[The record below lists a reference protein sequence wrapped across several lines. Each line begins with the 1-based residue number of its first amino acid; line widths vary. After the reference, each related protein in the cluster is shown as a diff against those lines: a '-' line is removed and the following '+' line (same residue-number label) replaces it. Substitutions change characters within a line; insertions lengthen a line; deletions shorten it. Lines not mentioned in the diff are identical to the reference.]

1 MIMLL
6 RATVPTV
13 IVAPPGSVFG
23 PAGNIPGSNT
33 NNHPWD
39 PSNPAVFY
47 YTNINQF
54 IKGTISGNTVTGTAL
69 RTFTGYSTCVIP
81 DQEDVTDDGTKI
93 WLVCTPSGGS
103 ASQNVAG
110 LYNFAP

>member
-1 MIMLL
+1 MI
-6 RATVPTV
+6 RFSVNTCPPVVWAPTGMFV
-13 IVAPPGSVFG
+13 G

-81 DQEDVTDDGTKI
+81 DQEDVTDDGTRI
-93 WLVCTPSGGS
+93 WLAGTPPRRR
-103 ASQNVAG
+103 ASQDVAA
-110 LYNFAP
+110 LYT